1 MDNLFTNVLDTND
14 LYKSILSIHNFLCRI
29 ELARYVQ
36 RLNSLFVSRLLLIL
50 QMFSIIIN
58 IVQRVTLLVS
68 VSISFSPTRNVAL
81 IPNIYF
87 FFCSDYWRMR
97 SNNNIID
104 SFPKDRKIA
113 YAGR

>member
-1 MDNLFTNVLDTND
+1 MDNLFTNVLDTNY

-29 ELARYVQ
+29 ELAKYVQ

-50 QMFSIIIN
+50 EMFSIIIN
-58 IVQRVTLLVS
+58 IVQRVTLLVRLETRLLFQIY
-68 VSISFSPTRNVAL
+68 VSL
-81 IPNIYF
+81 
-87 FFCSDYWRMR
+87 FCSDYWRMR

-104 SFPKDRKIA
+104 SSTKDRKIA